1 MVTRVIVL
9 LILPRLA
16 STFYAYTPETFPDSI
31 EQPIACNMHQASF
44 LCDPSNVLSK
54 GNLTANH
61 ILLSNSLIEV
71 RESTR
76 CTCSP
81 MDVGQCDD
89 SPRGFTISVAVVRK
103 MVLDVM
109 HSNLDSIRMAAEE
122 FADALRER
130 QNRGQCNDDVL
141 IFVSV
146 DDHVVKYFSTLIIPV
161 FLVSVNVWETLPVSE
176 SYIQSSDYV
185 EGILY
190 MVESYAT
197 LLKGESLDLST
208 GYKWRIP
215 LWLAITIGSGLVT
228 LLLAMTI
235 FLIYRCVVY
244 CRGSRRAEY
253 TMGTRV

>member
-44 LCDPSNVLSK
+44 LCDPSNQK
-54 GNLTANH
+54 
-61 ILLSNSLIEV
+61 ILLINENFYSFPILSLF
-71 RESTR
+71 RPSTR

-103 MVLDVM
+103 MV
-109 HSNLDSIRMAAEE
+109 NLDSIRMAAEE

-161 FLVSVNVWETLPVSE
+161 DIVILTTASAQLCSLPLPDQHRWWV
-176 SYIQSSDYV
+176 
-185 EGILY
+185 
-190 MVESYAT
+190 
-197 LLKGESLDLST
+197 
-208 GYKWRIP
+208 
-215 LWLAITIGSGLVT
+215 LAD
-228 LLLAMTI
+228 
-235 FLIYRCVVY
+235 
-244 CRGSRRAEY
+244 
-253 TMGTRV
+253 GTVG